1 VSDGTLPGRHSIEA
15 QTILIDTQGAAFMLF
30 LSLYTPAVNPSGPPS
45 AEHMAKMGELIGK
58 LMKDGTLVTTGP
70 LGKSGPGGA
79 KVRLQKGEVTV
90 EHGPFSDSVLMGA
103 SGFALLRANSREE
116 VIEKSKEFLEVAGD
130 GESQI
135 LQVLEMP

>member
-1 VSDGTLPGRHSIEA
+1 
-15 QTILIDTQGAAFMLF
+15 MLF
-30 LSLYTPAVNPSGPPS
+30 LSLYTPAVKSSGPPS
-45 AEHMAKMGELIGK
+45 TEHMAKMGALIEK
-58 LMKDGTLVTTGP
+58 FMKDGTLVTTGP

-79 KVRLQKGEVTV
+79 KIRLQKGEVTV
-90 EHGPFSDSVLMGA
+90 SHGPFSDSVLMGA
-103 SGFALLRANSREE
+103 SGFALLQANSREE